1 LDDVIG
7 SSNDVL
13 CFTILLRCVGTREKQ
28 LGAKGEEEISG
39 ECVAKLFSIVALD
52 RGESSVLWCTCRDI
66 GTEMSNFCTRG
77 KAHSDECN
85 HLKKQDNTC
94 C

>member
-1 LDDVIG
+1 MCRD
-7 SSNDVL
+7 
-13 CFTILLRCVGTREKQ
+13 RRKA
-28 LGAKGEEEISG
+28 GAKGEEEISS

-52 RGESSVLWCTCRDI
+52 IGELSFVVCRDI

-85 HLKKQDNTC
+85 HLNKQDNTC
-94 C
+94 CRIYF